1 MIDPTLLLFIVIVA
15 VVLLTSLF
23 KLPLFSKKV
32 KVTIATAVSVVG
44 AAAHVWI
51 TGEPDTTDFIATALQ
66 VFGGSQLIYNFILEN
81 SKFDDKLQHVGVKPD
96 YDES

>member
-23 KLPLFSKKV
+23 KLPLFSHKV
-32 KVTIATAVSVVG
+32 KVAIATAVSVLG
-44 AAAHVWI
+44 AAVHVWV

-66 VFGGSQLIYNFILEN
+66 VFGGSQLIYNFILDN
-81 SKFDDKLQHVGVKPD
+81 TKLDDALEHVGVKTD